1 MDRLKTMIRTENLT
15 KNFKEVLAVDGVN
28 LHVKAGQVLA
38 LLGPNGAGKT
48 TTVRMLTTVLRPT
61 SGTATVAGFNVED
74 SPGEVRSSVGVLTED
89 HGLYDRMRMFE
100 YLDFF
105 GQIYDMPTDLRKER
119 IYYLLEKFD
128 LMDAENRRIGK
139 FSKGMRQKLSLARSL
154 LHSPPVLLLDEPTSA
169 MDPAS
174 ARLVRNAIKNLRS
187 EDRSIIVCTHNLAEA
202 EELAD
207 RIAII
212 RAGQIIAN
220 GSGEELKE
228 QLLGPNEYLVKLA
241 YPLNGADL
249 PLPEGVLLIETGPDW
264 FKYQVEDPHARN
276 PVLLENLLES
286 GYSVVK
292 LEEIQRSLESV
303 YLQAVN
309 HTDSDGEED
318 VD

>member
-1 MDRLKTMIRTENLT
+1 MIRTDNLT
-15 KNFKEVLAVDGVN
+15 KQFKEIQAVDGVS

-61 SGTATVAGFNVED
+61 SGSAEVAGFDVLKNP
-74 SPGEVRSSVGVLTED
+74 SEVRSSVGVLTED
-89 HGLYDRMRMFE
+89 HGLYDRMRMVE

-105 GQIYDMPTDLRKER
+105 GQIYDMPEAHRKER
-119 IYYLLEKFD
+119 IHFLLEKFD
-128 LMDAENRRIGK
+128 LLDAGDRRIGK

-212 RAGQIIAN
+212 RAGRIIAN
-220 GSGEELKE
+220 GTSAELKE
-228 QLLGPNEYLVKLA
+228 QLLGPGEYLIKLA
-241 YPLNGADL
+241 GPLNGADL
-249 PLPEGVLLIETGPDW
+249 PLPPGVELMETGPDW
-264 FKYQVEDPHARN
+264 FKFRVEN
-276 PVLLENLLES
+276 PGELNPALLENLVRS
-286 GYSVVK
+286 KFPVVK

-309 HTDSDGEED
+309 QSQTQGELH